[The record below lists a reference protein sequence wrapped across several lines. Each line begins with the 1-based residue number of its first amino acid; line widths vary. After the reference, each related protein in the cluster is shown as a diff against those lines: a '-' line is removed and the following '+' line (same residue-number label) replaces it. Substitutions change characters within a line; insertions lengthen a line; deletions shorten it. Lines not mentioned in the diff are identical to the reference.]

1 MYGMI
6 VVGHGSWA
14 LGMTSAVNLIVG
26 DIAHYIPLEFLAEEP
41 LEALPEKLN
50 DALDTLLRET
60 DGVLIFADL
69 IGGTPY
75 KTAFTIASE
84 RTNVAVLGGTN
95 LGMVIEAHFARTAV
109 GDLPG
114 LARDLEEKGKSHVA
128 YVAGVEPLADEPE
141 DFSDGI

>member
-84 RTNVAVLGGTN
+84 RTNV
-95 LGMVIEAHFARTAV
+95 VIEAHFARTAV